1 MSTHARLRQYRDRL
15 TDALALEELPPAPV
29 GVTLVSL
36 ALWTALLGGWLP
48 MPSLPGPMTA
58 PGVFEAGGTS
68 NGITG
73 ALTYLL
79 VWGTMMSA
87 MMYPAMLPL
96 VRRYTRASET
106 DGRGTG
112 VGVTA
117 LLLAY
122 SSVWTAAGIVPLFVD
137 AVVGIRGLTGA
148 HGPLLVGGLGLF
160 VAWYQRTDRKRS
172 ALRECC
178 GSVSFDGDALS
189 LEQGARKGL
198 EHGVECVRATWPL
211 FALMVVA
218 GSMNP
223 VVMLGLTLVVTAE
236 RLPAWGEEMAT
247 AVGVAA
253 GVGGLAV
260 LLFPGLLP

>member
-15 TDALALEELPPAPV
+15 TDAVVPDELPPAPV
-29 GVTLVSL
+29 GVTLVTL
-36 ALWTALLGGWLP
+36 ALWTVLLGGWLP
-48 MPSLPGPMTA
+48 MPSMPGPATA
-58 PGVFEAGGTS
+58 PGVFEAMGTS
-68 NGITG
+68 NGLAG
-73 ALTYLL
+73 ALAYLL
-79 VWGTMMSA
+79 AWGTMMSA

-96 VRRYTRASET
+96 VRRYTRESET
-106 DGRGTG
+106 DGWGAGAG
-112 VGVTA
+112 VAA

-122 SSVWTAAGIVPLFVD
+122 SSVWTAAGLVPLLVD
-137 AVVGIRGLTGA
+137 ALVGISGLTAA

-160 VAWYQRTDRKRS
+160 VAWYQRTDHKRS

-189 LEQGARKGL
+189 LEQGARKGID
-198 EHGVECVRATWPL
+198 HGVECVRATWPL

-236 RLPAWGEEMAT
+236 RMPPWEDEMAT

-260 LLFPGLLP
+260 LLLPGLLP